1 MGQRIIPQKAKE
13 LNENWIG
20 KPNKPGPGQGVTNA
34 GFKDSYETWFSVEE
48 LKEFLEYVENNI
60 PSAEKPGI
68 RIYFGN
74 YGSEAS
80 GKEKNQSTVFL
91 APTREVSAQENT
103 ATANE
108 NDYSLDAYNNGEQP
122 WPPAP
127 YNP

>member
-1 MGQRIIPQKAKE
+1 MGNRIKPVKAQE
-13 LNENWIG
+13 LNKNWRG
-20 KPNKPGPGQGVTNA
+20 KDGPGPAVDKA

-48 LKEFLEYVENNI
+48 LEDYLNYVKENI
-60 PSAEKPGI
+60 PAEEKPGI

-74 YGSEAS
+74 YGKEAS
-80 GKEKNQSTVFL
+80 SKKDHSTVFL
-91 APTREVSAQENT
+91 APTRRGNDQENA
-103 ATANE
+103 ATTNE